1 MSSAG
6 RVILYL
12 VDVVVVTVVSFGLDA
27 GADAIPGDF
36 RIGIIVST
44 VAKCVVFVFIWFWLR
59 LRGDSLRTI
68 GLTKPRSWVRT
79 ILGGVT
85 LAAALFVGVY
95 LLERAGFR
103 RNLSAFAAF
112 KGNLEF
118 TLYQLG
124 GVIIGAGF
132 GEEFLFRGFLFQ
144 RVAMLFGGSKAA
156 WGISCVIQ
164 AVAFGLLHMYQGP
177 LGIFLTA
184 SIGLL
189 NGLVFL
195 AAGRNLWVTIIAH
208 SLYDTARI
216 IAFYLHGPPP
226 W

>member
-6 RVILYL
+6 RVVLYL
-12 VDVVVVTVVSFGLDA
+12 VDIAVIALVSFGLDA

-44 VAKCVVFVFIWFWLR
+44 VAKCVLFAFIWFWLR
-59 LRGDSLRTI
+59 LCGDSLTTI

-85 LAAALFVGVY
+85 VAAALFVAVY
-95 LLERAGFR
+95 LLERAGVR
-103 RNLSAFAAF
+103 RDLSAFAAF

-132 GEEFLFRGFLFQ
+132 G
-144 RVAMLFGGSKAA
+144 
-156 WGISCVIQ
+156 
-164 AVAFGLLHMYQGP
+164 
-177 LGIFLTA
+177 
-184 SIGLL
+184 
-189 NGLVFL
+189 
-195 AAGRNLWVTIIAH
+195 
-208 SLYDTARI
+208 
-216 IAFYLHGPPP
+216 
-226 W
+226 